1 MPSSK
6 LPHICVRD
14 CLPGR
19 RCLLP
24 VLTRTTCGQ
33 VRFRCVAEE
42 RTAAQAR
49 AEPLETKVAALQ
61 ARVAQLESEALNG
74 AGAEAREKM
83 LQLAST
89 VASACH
95 RDALEGRGMDD
106 AAAAAAP
113 DSRRRSREAEPV
125 PQASDG
131 KPPSEAGSESSRPV
145 GRDKKAMAAR
155 AAMTCRGFSQS
166 MSVRGGAGR
175 LDLFLE
181 GRNGGKARKSAG
193 RTGGAVGISNG
204 R

>member
-1 MPSSK
+1 
-6 LPHICVRD
+6 
-14 CLPGR
+14 
-19 RCLLP
+19 